1 MFKKAAMFGL
11 DARIALAIFGAL
23 SVISGAALYSAIQQ
37 AKVVAIVADLR
48 EIHKA
53 YEQYWLDTGEQLNR
67 IGALSFAVQELV
79 EDTRSLS
86 GWNGPYLPYAKHAS
100 QTHAL
105 AYPAYDSVK
114 IFGRSMNDSWAGTN
128 GVDAVMPA
136 TCTGAE
142 EPCGRWAMIE
152 RMHSSLAEAIDEYID
167 GRVDYKNGSLRIYCA
182 DATSCTVYYLDGSVE
197 PTA

>member
-48 EIHKA
+48 EVHKA